1 MITDFRKWRD
11 ANRTVEPEPQPQER
25 PASRLQGNGAWSR
38 FVAVDVETS
47 GVDPARDE
55 IIEIA
60 VIVFERDGIV
70 EEFAQTIRP
79 KHPVSLDIQ
88 RLTGI
93 TEAELDAGK
102 PWEDVRPEVERLLGS
117 LPIVGHSVQFD
128 VAFLQAAG
136 LRVLNRQLDT
146 YQLASALIPDLP
158 NYSLQTVANALGI
171 PLTDDDRHRALAD
184 TAAAY
189 LSFCRLLDRIDS
201 YDTSTLMQVAD
212 YAAQASWP
220 EAVLFRNAADRE
232 LPGPIFHIDGSLKDS
247 RQPPLE
253 FAFTDS
259 REKPEPLRKT
269 GSDRPIDLHA
279 VEHLLAPDGPLPH
292 VLDRY
297 ESRPSQQRMAVAV
310 ARSLNDDGQLMVEAG
325 TGTGKS
331 LAYLLPAALH
341 AIERG
346 ERVVVSTDTLA
357 LQDQLYTKDLPD
369 VRTALLESG
378 VTDELRVAVMKGA
391 ANYICL
397 TQWFKHIRQPAA
409 DPADASLR
417 AKVMLW
423 LGQTTTGD
431 RAELRLTQE
440 EEAHWRSVAAGDQV
454 CTMKSCAY
462 ARRGQCFLP
471 RARSQAANAHIVIA
485 NHALLLAGGSP
496 EGHVMGAFNRLILD
510 EAHHLED
517 EATAA
522 YGFYLDRRTP
532 EEFISGL
539 VKADG
544 AVMGGAFAI
553 ASTFLTRLP
562 QKVAIEAAPKALD
575 RLTAAES
582 AAGRAALLVGEL
594 FQRLGELL
602 PGQKR
607 QSQSYADSL
616 RVTDAVRHR
625 AEWHD
630 LTLFWQDLDKALRT
644 LLETGDWFLQILDKL
659 SLPDDLEHPETKQ
672 RDQITLDLSR
682 NLVGLN
688 TITAQLLSVF
698 GKPSPAEVCWIR
710 RSAMQGTISL
720 NVAPLMVDVLLQ
732 ERLYAN
738 VRTVVMTSATLT
750 IDGSFDYMADRLGMQ
765 DADGLQLGTPFD
777 HERSTLLYVADD
789 MPEPNDGRYQFEL
802 NQALIELLAA
812 TEGRALV
819 LFTSY
824 AALQATHRAIKVPLE
839 QHNVVVLGQRIDGS
853 PRQLVERLRST
864 PGTVVLGTSTF
875 WEGVDI
881 AGDALSL
888 LVITKLPFPVPSDP
902 IHEARSELLE
912 NAFLDYS
919 VPQAVLKFKQ
929 GFGRLIRSASDRG
942 VCAILDRRVVSKRYG
957 SSFIQSLPPARVQ
970 IGSVYDLPYHSV
982 RWLSTP
988 AGSKDGRPA
997 TRGGRR

>member
-11 ANRTVEPEPQPQER
+11 ANRIIEPQQQELTT
-25 PASRLQGNGAWSR
+25 SRSAGGAWSR
-38 FVAVDVETS
+38 FVAVDVEAS
-47 GVDPARDE
+47 GADPARDE

-60 VIVFERDGIV
+60 VIVFERDGII
-70 EEFAQTIRP
+70 EEFSRTIRP
-79 KHPVSLDIQ
+79 KRPVSLDIQ

-93 TEAELDAGK
+93 SEAELAAGA
-102 PWEDVRPEVERLLGS
+102 PWDEVRPEVERMIGS
-117 LPIVGHSVQFD
+117 LPLVGHSIQVD
-128 VAFLQAAG
+128 VAYLQAAG
-136 LRVLNRQLDT
+136 IRLPNRQLDT
-146 YQLASALIPDLP
+146 YQLASALMPDLP
-158 NYSLQTVANALGI
+158 NYSLQTVATALGVS
-171 PLTDDDRHRALAD
+171 LSDDDRHRAHAD
-184 TAAAY
+184 TMAAY
-189 LSFCRLLDRIDS
+189 QTFCLLLDRIDT
-201 YDTSTLMQVAD
+201 YDPSTLSQVAEF
-212 YAAQASWP
+212 ATQANWP
-220 EAVLFRNAADRE
+220 EAVLFRNASDRE
-232 LPGPIFHIDGSLKDS
+232 LPGPIFQLDGSHKET

-269 GSDRPIDLHA
+269 GSERPIDLHA

-292 VLDRY
+292 VLERY

-310 ARSLNDDGQLMVEAG
+310 ARSLNEDGQLMVEAG

-378 VTDELRVAVMKGA
+378 VIDELRVAVMKGA

-397 TQWFKHIRQPAA
+397 TQWFKHLRQPVT

-423 LGQTTTGD
+423 LGQTETGD
-431 RAELRLTQE
+431 KAELRLTQE
-440 EEAHWRSVAAGDQV
+440 EEVHWRAIAAGDQV

-517 EATAA
+517 EATQA
-522 YGFYLDRRTP
+522 YGFYLDRRSP

-544 AVMGGAFAI
+544 AVMSGAFSI

-562 QKVAIEAAPKALD
+562 QKAAIDAAPKALD
-575 RLTAAES
+575 KLTASES
-582 AAGRAALLVGEL
+582 AAARATVLVGEM
-594 FQRLGELL
+594 FQRLGDLL

-607 QSQSYADSL
+607 TSQSYADSL
-616 RVTDAVRHR
+616 RVTDSVRTR
-625 AEWHD
+625 AEWHE

-644 LLETGDWFLQILDKL
+644 LLETGDWLLQVLDKL

-682 NLVGLN
+682 NLIGLN
-688 TITAQLLSVF
+688 TITLQLLSVF
-698 GKPSPAEVCWIR
+698 GKPSAAEVCWIR
-710 RSAMQGTISL
+710 RSAQQGSISL

-750 IDGSFDYMADRLGMQ
+750 IDGSFDYMAERLGMQ
-765 DADGLQLGTPFD
+765 DADGLLLGTPFD
-777 HERSTLLYVADD
+777 HENATLLYVTDD
-789 MPEPNDGRYQFEL
+789 MPEPNDSRFQFEL

-839 QHNVVVLGQRIDGS
+839 QHNIVVLGQRIDGS
-853 PRQLVERLRST
+853 PRQLVERLRTT
-864 PGTVVLGTSTF
+864 PGTVILGTSTF

-902 IHEARSELLE
+902 IHEARGELLE

-942 VCAILDRRVVSKRYG
+942 VCAILDRRVVSRRYG
-957 SSFIQSLPPARVQ
+957 SWFIQSLPPARVQ
-970 IGSVYDLPYHSV
+970 IGSVYDLPYNAV
-982 RWLSTP
+982 RWLNASP
-988 AGSKDGRPA
+988 GDAGSA
-997 TRGGRR
+997 RGNSGARRGRR

>member
-11 ANRTVEPEPQPQER
+11 ANRTEESQPTHQPGLIR
-25 PASRLQGNGAWSR
+25 PASGRSGGAWSR
-38 FVAVDVETS
+38 FVAVDVEAS
-47 GVDPARDE
+47 GADPVRDE

-60 VIVFERDGIV
+60 VVVFERDAVV
-70 EEFAQTIRP
+70 EQYSQVIHP
-79 KHPVSLDIQ
+79 KRPVSLDIQ

-93 TEAELDAGK
+93 SEADLAGGAS
-102 PWEDVRPEVERLLGS
+102 WDEVHPEVERLLGA
-117 LPIVGHSVQFD
+117 LPIVGHSVHID
-128 VAFLQAAG
+128 VAYLQAAG
-136 LRVLNRQLDT
+136 IRVPNRQLDT
-146 YQLASALIPDLP
+146 YQLASALLPDLP
-158 NYSLQTVANALGI
+158 NYSLPTVAASLGVE
-171 PLTDDDRHRALAD
+171 LSHEDRHRALGD
-184 TAAAY
+184 TLATMQA
-189 LSFCRLLDRIDS
+189 FCRMLDRIDT
-201 YDTSTLMQVAD
+201 YDPSTLTQVAE
-212 YAAQASWP
+212 YATQAQWP

-232 LPGPIFHIDGSLKDS
+232 LPGPIFQIDGSLKET

-259 REKPEPLRKT
+259 REKPEPLRKS
-269 GSDRPIDLHA
+269 GSERPIDLHA
-279 VEHLLAPDGPLPH
+279 VEHLLAADGPLPH
-292 VLDRY
+292 VLERY
-297 ESRPSQQRMAVAV
+297 ESRPTQQRMAVAV
-310 ARSLNDDGQLMVEAG
+310 ARALNDDGQLLVEAG

-378 VTDELRVAVMKGA
+378 VTDDLRVAVMKGA
-391 ANYICL
+391 ANYLCL
-397 TQWFKHIRQPAA
+397 TQWFKHLRQPVS

-423 LGQTTTGD
+423 LGQTSTGD
-431 RAELRLTQE
+431 KAELRLTQE
-440 EEAHWRSVAAGDQV
+440 EEAHWRSIAAGDQV

-471 RARSQAANAHIVIA
+471 RARNQAANAHIVIA

-496 EGHVMGAFNRLILD
+496 EGHVMGSFNRLILD

-544 AVMGGAFAI
+544 AVVAGAFAL
-553 ASTFLTRLP
+553 ATTFLTRQP
-562 QKVAIEAAPKALD
+562 QKAAIDAAPKALD
-575 RLTAAES
+575 KLAAAES
-582 AAGRAALLVGEL
+582 AASRATLLLGEM
-594 FQRLGELL
+594 FQRLGDLL

-607 QSQSYADSL
+607 SSQSYADSL
-616 RVTDAVRHR
+616 RVTESVRTR
-625 AEWHD
+625 AEWHE

-644 LLETGDWFLQILDKL
+644 LLETGDWLLQVLDKL

-682 NLVGLN
+682 NLIGLN
-688 TITAQLLSVF
+688 TITLQLVSIF

-710 RSAMQGTISL
+710 RSVVQGAISL

-738 VRTVVMTSATLT
+738 VRTVVLTSATLT
-750 IDGSFDYMADRLGMQ
+750 IDGSFDYIADRLGMQ
-765 DADGLQLGTPFD
+765 DADGLLLGTPFD
-777 HERSTLLYVADD
+777 HEQSTLLYVADD
-789 MPEPNDGRYQFEL
+789 MPEPNDSRYQFEL

-824 AALQATHRAIKVPLE
+824 AALQATHRAIKAPLE

-970 IGSVYDLPYHSV
+970 IGSVYDLPYNAV
-982 RWLSTP
+982 RWLSMP
-988 AGSKDGRPA
+988 AGSGNASR
-997 TRGGRR
+997 RGRRR

>member
-1 MITDFRKWRD
+1 VITDFRKWRE
-11 ANRTVEPEPQPQER
+11 ANRIIEPVQQER
-25 PASRLQGNGAWSR
+25 MAPRASSGGAWTR
-38 FVAVDVETS
+38 FVALDIEAS
-47 GVDPARDE
+47 GPDPVRDE

-60 VIVFERDGIV
+60 AIVFERDQVI
-70 EEFAQTIRP
+70 EEFSRTIRP
-79 KHPVSLDIQ
+79 KRPVSLDIQ

-93 TEAELDAGK
+93 GADELAAGT
-102 PWEDVRPEVERLLGS
+102 PWDEVRPEIERLIGS
-117 LPIVGHSVQFD
+117 LPIVGHSIQID
-128 VAFLQAAG
+128 VAYLQAAG
-136 LRVLNRQLDT
+136 LRVPNRLLDT
-146 YQLASALIPDLP
+146 YQLASALLPDLP
-158 NYSLQTVANALGI
+158 NYSLQTVSAALGVD
-171 PLTDDDRHRALAD
+171 LSDAARHRALAD
-184 TAAAY
+184 TIATS
-189 LSFCRLLDRIDS
+189 LTFCRMLDRIDT
-201 YDTSTLMQVAD
+201 YDTSTLAQVAD
-212 YAAQASWP
+212 FATQANWP

-232 LPGPIFHIDGSLKDS
+232 LPGPIFQLDGSVQET

-297 ESRPSQQRMAVAV
+297 ESRPTQGRMAVAV
-310 ARSLNDDGQLMVEAG
+310 AHALNDDGQLLVEAG

-397 TQWFKHIRQPAA
+397 TQWFKHLRQPAVDA
-409 DPADASLR
+409 SDASLR

-423 LGQTTTGD
+423 LGQTQTGD
-431 RAELRLTQE
+431 KAELRLTQE
-440 EEAHWRSVAAGDQV
+440 EDAHWRSIAAGDQV

-517 EATAA
+517 EATQA
-522 YGFYLDRRTP
+522 YGFYLDRRSP
-532 EEFISGL
+532 EESISGL

-562 QKVAIEAAPKALD
+562 QKAAIDAAPKALD
-575 RLTAAES
+575 KLTAAES
-582 AAGRAALLVGEL
+582 AAARATLLVGEL

-607 QSQSYADSL
+607 ASQSYADSL
-616 RVTDAVRHR
+616 RVTDAVRAR
-625 AEWHD
+625 AEWHE

-644 LLETGDWFLQILDKL
+644 LLETGDWLLQVLDKL

-672 RDQITLDLSR
+672 RDQITLDLGR
-682 NLVGLN
+682 NLIALN
-688 TITAQLLSVF
+688 TITLQLVSVF

-710 RSAMQGTISL
+710 RSAVQGSISL

-750 IDGSFDYMADRLGMQ
+750 IDGSFDYIADRLGMQ
-765 DADGLQLGTPFD
+765 DADGLLLGTPFD
-777 HERSTLLYVADD
+777 HEASTLLYVADD
-789 MPEPNDGRYQFEL
+789 MPEPSDGRFQAEL
-802 NQALIELLAA
+802 NRTLIELLAA

-824 AALQATHRAIKVPLE
+824 VALQATHRAIKGPLE

-942 VCAILDRRVVSKRYG
+942 VCAILDRRVVSRRYG
-957 SSFIQSLPPARVQ
+957 SSFIQSLPPTRVQ
-970 IGSVYDLPYHSV
+970 IGSVYDLPYNAV

-988 AGSKDGRPA
+988 PDHERSGWPSRRKG
-997 TRGGRR
+997 TR